1 MHSTSAPEEP
11 EDVSQSAHT
20 RWHFDALGFFHWAPG
35 PSTPSPVITPP
46 QVNQPIEVAVV
57 IAMPSPA
64 DESSPGLD
72 YSLGLT
78 QAFCHGVA
86 DLYDLNSDA
95 PADYADDATTR

>member
-1 MHSTSAPEEP
+1 
-11 EDVSQSAHT
+11 
-20 RWHFDALGFFHWAPG
+20 
-35 PSTPSPVITPP
+35 
-46 QVNQPIEVAVV
+46 
-57 IAMPSPA
+57 MPSPA

-95 PADYADDATTR
+95 TADYADDATTRQL